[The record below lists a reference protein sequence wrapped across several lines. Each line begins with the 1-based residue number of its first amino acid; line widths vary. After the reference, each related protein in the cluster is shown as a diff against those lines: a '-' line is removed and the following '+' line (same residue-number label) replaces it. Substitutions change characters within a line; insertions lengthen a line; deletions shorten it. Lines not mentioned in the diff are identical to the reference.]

1 MEEKNCLIMIIAF
14 THTQST
20 LRKLIEFIIINDPQS
35 SKLSHFVSFNRRSVD
50 VLGLSGSASQ
60 PATILHLKRDTRGV
74 VGGGGGGVGR
84 VVYVIIP

>member
-1 MEEKNCLIMIIAF
+1 MIMIIAF

-60 PATILHLKRDTRGV
+60 PATLHLKRDTRGV
-74 VGGGGGGVGR
+74 VGGGGGGGGR